1 NADLNYGG
9 TLASQTILGDV
20 EIIRAKYTER
30 VEWKSWL
37 LGFRQ
42 KEKPKVESTRLD
54 NTKLN
59 VRVSGSNLSIDNNVA
74 KASAKMDILLRGT
87 IGQPVV
93 LGKLEAKQGLVYFRN
108 NEFKILQTTV
118 DFSNPDQI
126 MPYFVI
132 VAQTKVRNYNIM
144 LTLDGYVNQFTLS
157 LSSDPFLAE
166 TDIFSLLTVGQ
177 IGKNLK
183 GLEGGIGA
191 GEATS
196 FLTGKMQDVFEE
208 RFRTITGLDRLSIEP
223 SVTPMSE
230 GALTTTAALSNS
242 TGTISPRVTVSKQL
256 LGDKLYVTYSAA
268 TGSGEAQVLRLEYL
282 LGPNVSLVGDRDEL
296 GSLGGDIKF
305 RFGFK

>member
-1 NADLNYGG
+1 
-9 TLASQTILGDV
+9 LASQTILGDV

-282 LGPNVSLVGDRDEL
+282 LG
-296 GSLGGDIKF
+296 
-305 RFGFK
+305 